1 MIYVFTTLFSTFFA
15 WIYDLLR
22 YKNGFAENIV
32 RRIALLISFLTLFI
46 IGAIRYNVG
55 TDYIGYSWYQIPF
68 AISGK
73 DVKFEFFPTMIA
85 RFGYWLSGDT
95 NYYYI
100 FAIFH
105 FIIMIFLFLAI
116 IRQSE
121 IVSLSILIL
130 MLTTFFP
137 FSLNAMR
144 QAMATSIFLW
154 SLRYLQ
160 EKQYIKYILSV
171 IVCSLFHT
179 ISLLYLF
186 LIAFDFIKLDRKKT
200 ILILAF
206 TGLFSIFGKNVLYRI
221 LSSFG
226 IYTEYLNWEVA
237 YSQLHIIYAIVLTLL
252 TNFLLLFVDSENKK
266 KLRAQIYTNYA
277 FTLSAFFIP
286 VLPEGTRLYF
296 LFMPIHIL
304 LLPNLYKCSRR
315 KDIAFFTMFV
325 ILIFY
330 VFFFYRLIFV
340 GNANEILPYRTI
352 FSK

>member
-1 MIYVFTTLFSTFFA
+1 MIYVYTTLFSAFFA

-32 RRIALLISFLTLFI
+32 RRIALLISFLALFI

-55 TDYIGYSWYQIPF
+55 TDYLRYSWYQLPF
-68 AISGK
+68 AIAGK
-73 DVKFEFFPTMIA
+73 EVKFEFFPTMIA

-116 IRQSE
+116 VRQSE

-200 ILILAF
+200 IFIFAF
-206 TGLFSIFGKNVLYRI
+206 MGLFSIFGENVLYRI

-237 YSQLHIIYAIVLTLL
+237 YSRLHIIYAIVLTLL

-277 FTLSAFFIP
+277 FTLLAFFMP